1 MHQRNRPVQAL
12 ARRLAAH
19 PDAAHPDAGHP
30 DTGQPVAARPG
41 SRRRTAILAA
51 AALAAAIPLGLTAP
65 AAAHA
70 IPAASPQ
77 PASSAEQIQ
86 THVALILSKQRASGA
101 IMHGSGGINPYF
113 GNSAALGLLAA
124 ARAGIAAPDAVGGA
138 IRWYD
143 WVLAHLN
150 RGGDAKGLFFTID
163 DYRLQGDAEVATGSY
178 DSVDSYAATTLS
190 LADAL
195 YASGNPTA
203 QQRVTGSIGDLERV
217 AALLTHAA
225 PQGVRKA
232 SGLTQATSTYNVGY
246 LMDNAEVFAGLH
258 DFARLEGALGRTTQA
273 ASAAQWAET
282 TRTAILHMWNDRT
295 GTWNDYDR
303 HTATL
308 TGAFYPQGMAQI
320 FPVLH
325 GVVAP
330 GDARAVRAWHSVTT
344 AWPGWR
350 ASGFGMASPVATFAA
365 TAALMGDPAGARAMV
380 DDFTAR
386 YAPDWGFPSS
396 CDAASCATGW
406 WYPSASGW
414 TIRALL
420 ASG

>member
-1 MHQRNRPVQAL
+1 MHQRNRPGRTRTRRPTGTCPAGKHRTAAL
-12 ARRLAAH
+12 AA
-19 PDAAHPDAGHP
+19 
-30 DTGQPVAARPG
+30 V
-41 SRRRTAILAA
+41 
-51 AALAAAIPLGLTAP
+51 ALAAAIPLGLIPLGLAAP
-65 AAAHA
+65 TAAHA
-70 IPAASPQ
+70 TPAA
-77 PASSAEQIQ
+77 PASQASAPAEQIQ

-330 GDARAVRAWHSVTT
+330 GDARAVRAWQSVTT

>member
-1 MHQRNRPVQAL
+1 MHQRNRPVRIL
-12 ARRLAAH
+12 TRRLAG
-19 PDAAHPDAGHP
+19 HPDAGH
-30 DTGQPVAARPG
+30 PVAARPG
-41 SRRRTAILAA
+41 SRHRAAILAV
-51 AALAAAIPLGLTAP
+51 AALAAAIPLGLTVP

-70 IPAASPQ
+70 IPAAPLQ

-124 ARAGIAAPDAVGGA
+124 ARAGIAAPDAVVGA
-138 IRWYD
+138 TRWYD

-150 RGGDAKGLFFTID
+150 RAGDAKGLAYTID
-163 DYRLQGDAEVATGSY
+163 DYRLQGDAEIATGSY

-190 LADAL
+190 VAAAL
-195 YASGNPTA
+195 HASGDPAA
-203 QQRVTGSIGDLERV
+203 QQRVAGSIGDLEHV

-225 PQGVRKA
+225 PQGVRKS

-246 LMDNAEVFAGLH
+246 LMDNAEVFAGLR
-258 DFARLEGALGRTTQA
+258 DFAGLEHALGRTAQA
-273 ASAAQWAET
+273 ASAEHWAET
-282 TRTAILHMWNDRT
+282 TRTAILRMWNDKT

-303 HTATL
+303 HAATL

-325 GVVAP
+325 GVVP
-330 GDARAVRAWHSVTT
+330 SGDARAVRAWQSVTA

-350 ASGFGMASPVATFAA
+350 SSGFGMASPVATFAA
-365 TAALMGDPAGARAMV
+365 TAALMGDPAGAHAMI

-386 YAPDWGFPSS
+386 YAPGWGIPSS

-414 TIRALL
+414 TIRALV
-420 ASG
+420 AAG